1 MSESADL
8 VMCPDREQQD
18 RLGALVLHELEND
31 AQVIGGA
38 ARPTAGQ
45 IALELVR
52 RRGSNASAWSRCRVS
67 RRSGSACGRR
77 FTNRLLARMNA
88 ADWTSGRFTTRSR

>member
-1 MSESADL
+1 MR
-8 VMCPDREQQD
+8 PDREQQD

-45 IALELVR
+45 IALELVGAQAGIER
-52 RRGSNASAWSRCRVS
+52 IGLGAVAGSRGGAAAPLAGASPTACSR
-67 RRSGSACGRR
+67 G
-77 FTNRLLARMNA
+77 
-88 ADWTSGRFTTRSR
+88 